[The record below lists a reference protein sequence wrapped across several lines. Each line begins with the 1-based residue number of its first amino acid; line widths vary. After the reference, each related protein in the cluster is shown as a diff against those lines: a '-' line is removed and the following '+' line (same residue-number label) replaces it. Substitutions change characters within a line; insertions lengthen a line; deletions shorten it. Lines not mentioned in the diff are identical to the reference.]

1 MKPLPGV
8 LLRLARPLG
17 CGNAAE
23 TLLMEAKMQK
33 CWAALPSCLWGAGLW
48 DTTDKPLRRGEMKP
62 RVGAS
67 AHISLGEKQR
77 GLGQRLRF

>member
-17 CGNAAE
+17 CRNVAE
-23 TLLMEAKMQK
+23 TLLIEAK
-33 CWAALPSCLWGAGLW
+33 CRNAGLHYFLASGVPGSG
-48 DTTDKPLRRGEMKP
+48 TPLTSHSGDEMKP